1 LRNRAVATVSPKPT
15 PNSSRSRLTK
25 RRRWAPT
32 IIKTTPVVRTFQP
45 LPWAEMAKR
54 MMAAAINNKLTTI
67 PVVFFSVMLCS
78 SCPQQDHRRFQT
90 NRGSAE
96 GPDTRGQWSFAVGGS

>member
-1 LRNRAVATVSPKPT
+1 
-15 PNSSRSRLTK
+15 LTK

-54 MMAAAINNKLTTI
+54 MMAAAINNKPTTI
-67 PVVFFSVMLCS
+67 PVVFASL
-78 SCPQQDHRRFQT
+78 
-90 NRGSAE
+90 
-96 GPDTRGQWSFAVGGS
+96 